1 MNSINRII
9 KESKLVYLI
18 LCIVCLASVVTS
30 VTNSAVSNTQ
40 PLGTGL
46 FIGFLLT
53 ICVSHLTIG
62 INLVNSFRLSV
73 LFNRSR
79 KNSSLDLF
87 KYVGFISITASIFI
101 NLIGLVLH
109 YLPENPLVPM
119 IFGMNFNVLSGI
131 LLRIPTMAIIFCTI
145 GFIGLWFATIFTV
158 EGVIIG
164 ISAIIF
170 SITVALSLAMRLI
183 NAILW
188 RESLMMLLLILL
200 VIITVVVKNTYDLL
214 QKFEIR

>member
-9 KESKLVYLI
+9 KESKTVYLI

-30 VTNSAVSNTQ
+30 LSNSAVTNIQ

-46 FIGFLLT
+46 FTGFLLT

-62 INLVNSFRLSV
+62 INLVNSFRLSI

-87 KYVGFISITASIFI
+87 KYIGFISFMASMVI

-119 IFGMNFNVLSGI
+119 IFGMNFNIFSGI
-131 LLRIPTMAIIFCTI
+131 IMRLPIIALIFFTI
-145 GFIGLWFATIFTV
+145 GIIGLWFATLFTV
-158 EGVIIG
+158 EGIIIG

-170 SITVALSLAMRLI
+170 SVTIILSLAMRII

-188 RESLMMLLLILL
+188 RESLIMLLFILL
-200 VIITVVVKNTYDLL
+200 VIVTATVKNTYDLL
-214 QKFEIR
+214 QKLEIR